1 VVAVLALVRIVPLV
15 DGNVS
20 VVVPATE
27 GACRVTVPDV
37 VPEIS
42 IALGFRV
49 TDVAIFFLYGVPFA
63 TILVADVITPVEDI
77 DAIVVAPYLNINFPP
92 DSSIVKFVV
101 VRELTDGVAHDVL
114 VPSVV
119 KNFPELLV
127 WEGRVVPAPPEV
139 TSLILSCNSG
149 ATTSPTLIC

>member
-1 VVAVLALVRIVPLV
+1 MVAVLALVRIVPLV

-20 VVVPATE
+20 VVVPATD
-27 GACRVTVPDV
+27 GACKVTVPDV

-42 IALGFRV
+42 IALAFRV

-101 VRELTDGVAHDVL
+101 VRVGVAHDVL
-114 VPSVV
+114 IPSVV